1 LVPLSDDRNPFEVL
15 IPKLKA
21 ASEQFDLVPLPHHPP
36 FDPQQWPADGDN
48 ALPDAV
54 QPYFLRSGSGP
65 KYILGSTLCRP
76 LITRTQSA
84 GKFSIASIEGSSH
97 YTSPLQ
103 QHKSITFRDVH
114 HCVHVSDGYV
124 DFTVEGSRTRLAVG
138 ETLYIPSGTPFSFQF
153 ASKLAK
159 AYFFCNGGGL
169 SELLCRAG
177 REYTP
182 PLIPGKEMESDASEL
197 SRFEKELRYMLS

>member
-1 LVPLSDDRNPFEVL
+1 LFPLTDDRNPFEVL

-21 ASEQFDLVPLPHHPP
+21 AAEQFDLVPLPQHPS
-36 FDPQQWPADGDN
+36 FEPQPWLHDGDN
-48 ALPDAV
+48 ALPEGLE
-54 QPYFLRSGSGP
+54 PYFLRNGSGP
-65 KYILGSTLCRP
+65 KYILGGTLCRP

-97 YTSPLQ
+97 YASPLQ

-114 HCVHVSDGYV
+114 HCVYVSDGYV
-124 DFTVEGSRTRLAVG
+124 DFTTGGSKTRLAVG
-138 ETLYIPSGTPFSFQF
+138 ETLYIPSKTPFNFQF
-153 ASKLAK
+153 TSKLAK

-169 SELLCRAG
+169 SELLCRVG

-182 PLIPGKEMESDASEL
+182 PLIPGKEMEWDVREL
-197 SRFEKELRYMLS
+197 SRFEKELGYTLS